1 MKQSPDF
8 KQLQPMRL
16 LRYAR
21 NDTTGDFLRDH
32 QVLILMK
39 YGDSCEEKC
48 LLSTSAPLFGQSM
61 LMRIL
66 ILQLLYHQPFD
77 IFLSH
82 GKLFV

>member
-32 QVLILMK
+32 QVLILIK
-39 YGDSCEEKC
+39 YGDSCPEQY
-48 LLSTSAPLFGQSM
+48 LLTISVPSFWSVDADAEIHPSVA
-61 LMRIL
+61 
-66 ILQLLYHQPFD
+66 
-77 IFLSH
+77 LSPA
-82 GKLFV
+82 V